1 MIDLSKIKYR
11 VVVMD
16 EKALSI
22 TSGIL
27 YRISAGKKMRMS
39 FRFDPHSRQK
49 MIKHRKGTCQA
60 SSNQGA

>member
-16 EKALSI
+16 EKGAQYNI
-22 TSGIL
+22 
-27 YRISAGKKMRMS
+27 RMS